1 MTITDARLDDAL
13 RSALGPLAELLIDD
27 TVREV
32 IVDSTGGVW
41 VERSGKALVMVD
53 NPGPT
58 RAESVIRLL
67 ASRARV
73 EIGPQSPLLQT
84 MLWGMIR
91 VQGVLPPI
99 SAGPTLN
106 FRKLSRARIRLRD
119 YVTAGMMSEGQCMTI
134 ERLLLERR
142 TVLVSGATG
151 SGKTTLVSAMLRE
164 TSVAVDR
171 IILIEDTAEIDMTGL
186 TGERLLTSSTV
197 STRQLVRTALR
208 MRPDR
213 LMIGEV
219 RGEEA
224 LDLLRAL
231 NTGHSGSICTLHAN
245 SADDALERLL
255 DLAREGGADVAMKTV
270 KRAIDA
276 VVHLERGPVVKEIR
290 DHMGRQLALPLAS

>member
-1 MTITDARLDDAL
+1 MTITDERLDDAL

-32 IVDSTGGVW
+32 IVDSTGGIL
-41 VERSGKALVMVD
+41 VERSGKALLLVD
-53 NPGPT
+53 KLGAT

-84 MLWGMIR
+84 MLWGAVR

-119 YVTAGMMSEGQCMTI
+119 YVTAGMMDAHQCMTI

-164 TSVAVDR
+164 PAVAVDR

-186 TGERLLTSSTV
+186 TGERLLTSGTV

-219 RGEEA
+219 RGGEA

-255 DLAREGGADVAMKTV
+255 DLAREGGDGVAMKTV

-290 DHMGRQLALPLAS
+290 DRSGPLLALPLAS

>member
-1 MTITDARLDDAL
+1 MTITDERLDGAL
-13 RSALGPLAELLIDD
+13 RSSLGPLAELLIDD

-41 VERSGKALVMVD
+41 VERSGKALALVD
-53 NPGPT
+53 KLGTT

-73 EIGPQSPLLQT
+73 EIGPRNPLLET
-84 MLWGMIR
+84 MLWGHIR

-99 SAGPTLN
+99 SAGATLN
-106 FRKLSRARIRLRD
+106 FRRLARARIRLRD
-119 YVTAGMMSEGQCMTI
+119 YVTAGMMDERQCVTI
-134 ERLLLERR
+134 EHLLRERR

-164 TSVAVDR
+164 PAVAVDR

-186 TGERLLTSSTV
+186 TGERLLTSGTV

-213 LMIGEV
+213 LMVGEV
-219 RGEEA
+219 RGDEA

-245 SADDALERLL
+245 SAGDALERLL
-255 DLAREGGADVAMKTV
+255 DLAREGGADVTMKTV

-290 DHMGRQLALPLAS
+290 DWTGRQSILPLAS